1 MKFVDSTIDT
11 KSEERSMIT
20 NSSLSRRC
28 APRQFGQSA
37 RFAIVASAFALMA
50 MYPLRLHAQDTGNST
65 AQTAQQAAGALTGD
79 QQSAANSALC
89 SAIGSQVPNPA
100 SASPSDLSSSSV
112 ISTAA
117 STFAGSTNLPLPSA
131 TSMLQGYV
139 AQHATDI
146 LASCAVSNA
155 TSGVTSK
162 IPGAGNMPSIPK
174 MPY

>member
-1 MKFVDSTIDT
+1 MISGLSMSKWSISHGL
-11 KSEERSMIT
+11 KRSVVLT
-20 NSSLSRRC
+20 VV
-28 APRQFGQSA
+28 GG
-37 RFAIVASAFALMA
+37 ALLA
-50 MYPLRLHAQDTGNST
+50 AYPSRLHAQDAGSST
-65 AQTAQQAAGALTGD
+65 TQTAQQAAATLTGD
-79 QQSAANSALC
+79 QQSAANKALC

-100 SASPSDLSSSSV
+100 AAAPSDLSSSAV
-112 ISTAA
+112 ISAAA

-162 IPGAGNMPSIPK
+162 IPGASSLPSIPS
-174 MPY
+174 MP

>member
-1 MKFVDSTIDT
+1 MISKLSMSKWSSSHGFR
-11 KSEERSMIT
+11 RSA
-20 NSSLSRRC
+20 LL
-28 APRQFGQSA
+28 
-37 RFAIVASAFALMA
+37 AIVAAALA
-50 MYPLRLHAQDTGNST
+50 AYPAGLRAQDAGSATDAGSSMPQTDAGSST
-65 AQTAQQAAGALTGD
+65 AQTAQQAAGTLTGD
-79 QQSAANSALC
+79 QQSAANKALC

-100 SASPSDLSSSSV
+100 AAAPSDLSSSAV
-112 ISTAA
+112 ISAAA

-162 IPGAGNMPSIPK
+162 IPGASSLPSMP
-174 MPY
+174 

>member
-1 MKFVDSTIDT
+1 
-11 KSEERSMIT
+11 MI
-20 NSSLSRRC
+20 SQWLISYRFR
-28 APRQFGQSA
+28 QSA
-37 RFAIVASAFALMA
+37 LLAIAGMAFAFLLA
-50 MYPLRLHAQDTGNST
+50 YPAGLPAQDTG
-65 AQTAQQAAGALTGD
+65 AAMPQAAQQAAGALTGA

-100 SASPSDLSSSSV
+100 AAAPSDLSSPAVMSA
-112 ISTAA
+112 AA
-117 STFAGSTNLPLPSA
+117 STFAGSSNLPLPSA

-162 IPGAGNMPSIPK
+162 IPGASSLPSMP
-174 MPY
+174 